1 MQMLYCVSHWTRDA
15 PTTTTRGQSCA
26 KPTMLGINAISQRNA
41 LPQSLINY
49 ANSFESTFRLDYHYL
64 SASQRHF
71 INSRTSAKSLAS
83 LACERLCSCARHNP
97 HPAARPL
104 PPAPPLHVDPRDPM
118 KAKVR
123 SRQVH
128 ASSAN
133 FGCEFSHQRRHQLPT
148 PAPNTPI
155 PRAFRT
161 RAELFAEMRQCVQ
174 CFYVCT
180 VGINIRTHERPS
192 CSIPMDAPSARR
204 RASAWQNVQ
213 INNAAQR
220 EQSGAS
226 MDARTPSQSTRA
238 ECAQNAGE
246 NFRTPAPAGTR
257 FAANYWVFV

>member
-1 MQMLYCVSHWTRDA
+1 MLYCVSHWTRDA

-148 PAPNTPI
+148 PAPNTSSQHPHS
-155 PRAFRT
+155 A
-161 RAELFAEMRQCVQ
+161 
-174 CFYVCT
+174 CFP
-180 VGINIRTHERPS
+180 H
-192 CSIPMDAPSARR
+192 ARR
-204 RASAWQNVQ
+204 TFRR
-213 INNAAQR
+213 NAPVCPMFLR
-220 EQSGAS
+220 VHSGHKHTY
-226 MDARTPSQSTRA
+226 ARTPVVFHPNGCTK
-238 ECAQNAGE
+238 C
-246 NFRTPAPAGTR
+246 TPAGVSMAKCADQQRSAT
-257 FAANYWVFV
+257 